1 MKNKTS
7 AGILALFLGGLGV
20 HRFYLKQTGLGILY
34 LVFFW
39 TLIPSI
45 AALVDGIIFLTQT
58 DEAFNAKYN
67 KDMQIPSVPVGNVA
81 DELSKFSALRDQ
93 GVITE
98 QEFQDRKNLLLKL

>member
-45 AALVDGIIFLTQT
+45 SALVDGIIFLTQT

-67 KDMQIPSVPVGNVA
+67 KDIQITSVHVGNVA
-81 DELSKFSALRDQ
+81 DELSKFSALRDK

-98 QEFQDRKNLLLKL
+98 QEFQDRKSLLLKL